1 MGFQDEKRKNDQPR
15 RFQWWLLVIGFIVGI
30 IFTLIVGLG
39 RGGSVVT
46 YSDNVDTDAL
56 YITATWIVEQAT
68 QTKEAAARADTN
80 VTPAA
85 PSGDPM
91 QITATTIIQRATQTA
106 LALTEQAE
114 SGG

>member
-1 MGFQDEKRKNDQPR
+1 MGLFQDEKRKNDSPR
-15 RFQWWLLVIGFIVGI
+15 RIQWWLLVTGIAIGIVV
-30 IFTLIVGLG
+30 TLIAVSG
-39 RGGSVVT
+39 RSPSNTVSSV
-46 YSDNVDTDAL
+46 TDQEI
-56 YITATWIVEQAT
+56 YITATWIVDQAT

-106 LALTEQAE
+106 GALTEQAG
-114 SGG
+114 S